1 MMRLEA
7 TVGQSLEQ
15 SLIRRASGSTVSSL
29 VAAQAR
35 MFPDRIALVSGDGS
49 RCVSYAQLDAHVGQ
63 VAAALLA
70 QGISE
75 GDRVALLAENSF
87 EYVVLM
93 LSCGRIGAVLACQN
107 WRLTAHEL
115 THCLALVS
123 PKLAIASARYSALL
137 AEVDPDVYGSPPVFE
152 LERFCAEA
160 ESGDAF
166 EDDVALDPEA
176 PLLILYTSGT
186 TGLPKGAVISHRA
199 QIARNMV
206 LRNEFGLAP
215 DDTFVC
221 WTPLYHMG
229 GADHALGTLLM
240 GGKVIVVDGF
250 DADVLA
256 RAAADEPIGWL
267 VVMPGTTEQVID
279 AIKRQNRPIRSVR
292 VCGVMAD
299 LIPRHLIIELTKLL
313 DAPFVN
319 TFGSTETG
327 SPPASASL
335 LPVGALPEKLSKRQ
349 SRFCEVRL
357 IDPDGRDAPLGE
369 PGELL
374 IRGPTLFSGYW
385 GNPKANLES
394 FEGGWFH
401 MGDVFVR
408 NPDLSLD
415 FVDRA
420 KYMIKSGGE
429 NIYPAEI
436 ERVLLADDRVTDAA
450 VVRASDPR
458 WGEVPVAFLS
468 RSDLS
473 LSEDE
478 VKRLCRERLAGYKQP
493 KGIRFIE
500 FEAFPRSASGKIQRH
515 ELERLL

>member
-1 MMRLEA
+1 MER
-7 TVGQSLEQ
+7 T
-15 SLIRRASGSTVSSL
+15 LIRRSAGSTVTRLFS
-29 VAAQAR
+29 AQAR
-35 MFPDRIALVSGDGS
+35 MFPDRAALASGDS
-49 RCVSYAQLDAHVGQ
+49 VRIQTYAELNSQVQKVAGALTERGVTAGTRVG
-63 VAAALLA
+63 V
-70 QGISE
+70 
-75 GDRVALLAENSF
+75 LAENSF
-87 EYVVLM
+87 EYVQLM
-93 LSCGRIGAVLACQN
+93 LACGRIGAILACQN
-107 WRLTAHEL
+107 WRLTAREL
-115 THCLALVS
+115 THCLELVQPTLCLVS
-123 PKLAIASARYSALL
+123 ARFSDLL
-137 AEVDPDVYGSPPVFE
+137 HEVEPEAYGAPPILE
-152 LERFCAEA
+152 LESFCAKAAKTNPVSSCPEP
-160 ESGDAF
+160 
-166 EDDVALDPEA
+166 DPEE

-199 QIARNMV
+199 QIARNLV
-206 LRNEFGLAP
+206 LRNEFGLKP

-229 GADHALGTLLM
+229 GADHALGTLM
-240 GGKVIVVDGF
+240 VGGKVIVHDGF
-250 DADVLA
+250 NADLLA
-256 RAAADEPIGWL
+256 EAAADEPIGWL
-267 VVMPGTTEQVID
+267 VVMPGTAEQVID
-279 AIKRQNRPIRSVR
+279 AIKRVNRPIRNVR

-299 LIPRHLIIELTKLL
+299 LIPRHQILELTALL

-335 LPVGALPEKLSKRQ
+335 LPVGSLPEKLSKQQ
-349 SRFCEVRL
+349 SRYCEVRL
-357 IDPDGRDAPLGE
+357 VDGDDREVGVGV

-385 GNPKANLES
+385 ANRDANLES
-394 FEGGWFH
+394 FRDGWFH

-408 NPDLSLD
+408 NPDTSLD

-436 ERVLLADDRVTDAA
+436 ERVLLTDRRVTDAA

-458 WGEVPVAFLS
+458 WGEVPIAFLS
-468 RSDLS
+468 RGDPS
-473 LSEDE
+473 LTEED
-478 VKRLCRERLAGYKQP
+478 VKQLCRKSLAGFKQP

-500 FEAFPRSASGKIQRH
+500 FEEFPRSASGKIQRH